1 MLNTGTGLNR
11 DAFEI
16 VDGYWI
22 PKSMIAGRTRDGAF
36 ILSNGTIIRDR
47 P

>member
-1 MLNTGTGLNR
+1 MLVTGTGLNR

-22 PKSMIAGRTRDGAF
+22 PKSMITGRTSDGSYQT
-36 ILSNGTIIRDR
+36 SNGQTIKDQ